1 MWTIVCQ
8 ALPGKK
14 SVELSLPGTSIPAS
28 DEEVWWVRDSQ
39 FGDFFNIYILFP
51 SNGRCM
57 NLCFKSLQLC
67 CPVEYGGNGNG
78 SMAGLVLERVVDLFL
93 SLGKLTLETLNC
105 PVKNSVTL
113 SRVYGEI

>member
-1 MWTIVCQ
+1 M
-8 ALPGKK
+8 
-14 SVELSLPGTSIPAS
+14 
-28 DEEVWWVRDSQ
+28 
-39 FGDFFNIYILFP
+39 
-51 SNGRCM
+51 
-57 NLCFKSLQLC
+57 
-67 CPVEYGGNGNG
+67 EYGGNGNG